1 MAQGASRRWR
11 FGLCRGDAGRPS
23 GAKAGA
29 AAACPAPQEHPENT
43 QSAEIVIHRIPQA
56 PPFPPL
62 PDLPGGVQAAQRF
75 ASNSF
80 AHFHVLPETSCDLF
94 RIPMKRL
101 YNKPEKMQ
109 GRRKSCVSG
118 RPGRLRT
125 RSYTSLTYT
134 YLTLPYLGCRIDT
147 RLAVMRLSSSAG
159 YFCPFFILRTI
170 CKYAIM
176 YSEESVCAAGP
187 APACTIRSKRRP
199 AGVWRQSTGLP
210 HLIVR
215 VPSRKQKQDIPHG
228 MSCFWY
234 ARRDSNPQP
243 SEPESDALSI
253 EPLAHTP

>member
-1 MAQGASRRWR
+1 
-11 FGLCRGDAGRPS
+11 
-23 GAKAGA
+23 
-29 AAACPAPQEHPENT
+29 
-43 QSAEIVIHRIPQA
+43 
-56 PPFPPL
+56 
-62 PDLPGGVQAAQRF
+62 
-75 ASNSF
+75 
-80 AHFHVLPETSCDLF
+80 
-94 RIPMKRL
+94 MKRL
-101 YNKPEKMQ
+101 YNNPEKMQ

-147 RLAVMRLSSSAG
+147 RLVVAWLSCGCQVQQGTFVHFLSCARFANMLS
-159 YFCPFFILRTI
+159 CI
-170 CKYAIM
+170 
-176 YSEESVCAAGP
+176 SEESVCAAGP

-228 MSCFWY
+228 TSCFWY

>member
-1 MAQGASRRWR
+1 MQKGFLAFAGLAQGASRRWR

-43 QSAEIVIHRIPQA
+43 QPAEIVIHRIPQA
-56 PPFPPL
+56 PPFPPP

-159 YFCPFFILRTI
+159 YFCPFLSCARFVNMRSCIQKRVYALR
-170 CKYAIM
+170 
-176 YSEESVCAAGP
+176 
-187 APACTIRSKRRP
+187 
-199 AGVWRQSTGLP
+199 GLP
-210 HLIVR
+210 
-215 VPSRKQKQDIPHG
+215 
-228 MSCFWY
+228 
-234 ARRDSNPQP
+234 RRAQ
-243 SEPESDALSI
+243 
-253 EPLAHTP
+253 